1 MIKKIIAIGILVSS
15 LYGVEYK
22 DENKTNLIDLNMF
35 VGLEYGISY
44 NNNDKFDDLLQ
55 AYGFYI
61 GTPIYNGIEL
71 IAKYKQQNSS
81 SYDSEQKSITV
92 NFPISGKYTREVYVG
107 AILGQS
113 SLEFSDAQITNK
125 SINDKKYDGSFY
137 GLHLGKRFNYTRN
150 FAIRIEAEYLYYG
163 DSIKAGSNN
172 YDITDSAE
180 LLYALEYRF

>member
-1 MIKKIIAIGILVSS
+1 MIKKIIAISIFVSS
-15 LYGVEYK
+15 LYAVEYK
-22 DENKTNLIDLNMF
+22 DENKTNLVDLNMF

-44 NNNDKFDDLLQ
+44 NNNDEFDDLLQ
-55 AYGFYI
+55 AYGLYA

-92 NFPISGKYTREVYVG
+92 NFPISGKYTREVYMG
-107 AILGQS
+107 AIVGES
-113 SLEFSDAQITNK
+113 SLEFFNEEVTNK
-125 SINDKKYDGSFY
+125 SLNDKRYDGSFY

-163 DSIKAGSNN
+163 DTVKAGNNN
-172 YDITDSAE
+172 YDITDSVE
-180 LLYALEYRF
+180 LLYGLEYRF